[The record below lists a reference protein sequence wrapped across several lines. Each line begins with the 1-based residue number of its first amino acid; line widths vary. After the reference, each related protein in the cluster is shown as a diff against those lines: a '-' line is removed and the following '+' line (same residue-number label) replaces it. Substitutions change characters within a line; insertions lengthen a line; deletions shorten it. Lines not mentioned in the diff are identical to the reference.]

1 MLTLTKEIVERA
13 DKYNVSFNAKKT
25 IGAFTS
31 QKGDFAGY
39 QLDKNGYGPSP
50 GLTRA
55 IAKFPHPNDK
65 TDLRSFNGLCQQVG
79 LFSEEI
85 AAALAPFAPPF

>member
-31 QKGDFAGY
+31 QKGDT
-39 QLDKNGYGPSP
+39 SP
-50 GLTRA
+50 
-55 IAKFPHPNDK
+55 D
-65 TDLRSFNGLCQQVG
+65 TDWTKMDMDQAQDSLEQ
-79 LFSEEI
+79 
-85 AAALAPFAPPF
+85 